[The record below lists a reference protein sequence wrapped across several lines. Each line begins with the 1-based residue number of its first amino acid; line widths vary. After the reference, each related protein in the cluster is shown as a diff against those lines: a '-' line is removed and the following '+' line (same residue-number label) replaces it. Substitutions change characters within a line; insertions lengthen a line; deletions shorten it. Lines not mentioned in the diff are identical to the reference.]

1 MKVSRGIFSL
11 FVDDFVWLLFVEQR
25 AYTLCRCEKRSLAY
39 VCAPVSV
46 SVSVSLSLSLP
57 CTVVL
62 QQQPSPAEAMEE
74 EAVCVS

>member
-46 SVSVSLSLSLP
+46 SLSLSLP